1 MYRLLVTAMAGR
13 ELFYLQKISA
23 MKPEIK
29 TTEVCIYELTNK
41 SFLCPDSSLKI
52 GAIVAGI
59 PDGKRVDPLGKYR
72 FVIDDNGQTHS
83 VSVKFLKLL
92 EKKEVHW
99 VRQVM
104 ERIKV
109 ATETLKQF
117 K

>member
-1 MYRLLVTAMAGR
+1 
-13 ELFYLQKISA
+13 

-29 TTEVCIYELTNK
+29 TTEVCIYKLTNK

-59 PDGKRVDPLGKYR
+59 PDGKKVDPLGKYR
-72 FVIDDNGQTHS
+72 FVIDETGETHT
-83 VSVKFLKLL
+83 VSVKFLTLL
-92 EKKEVHW
+92 EKKDVKW
-99 VRQVM
+99 VRQPFSTHNQEVI

-117 K
+117 TV